1 MLTVDF
7 IAKRYGTLPSAVVS
21 SGDRFDLEVAQIAS
35 GYEAYIMK
43 NPGVKTDHGLT
54 QDDMLAQ
61 LEAVR
66 AANAK
71 NKE

>member
-1 MLTVDF
+1 M
-7 IAKRYGTLPSAVVS
+7 PSKVVS
-21 SGDRFDLEVAQIAS
+21 SGDRFDLDVAQLAS
-35 GYEAYIMK
+35 GYEAFLMK

-54 QDDMLAQ
+54 TDDMLAQ

-71 NKE
+71 NKK